1 MMWEMATRFPPGAA
15 SACRSDAASLVGGVA
30 EAVGLAGFELGDTVE
45 ALGLGVR
52 HSGEDGGDDLF
63 FSPGDGAG
71 ERDQL
76 ADLLILGA
84 PVVEGK
90 QPVADLPLAGR

>member
-1 MMWEMATRFPPGAA
+1 MTATVSAGAGNA
-15 SACRSDAASLVGGVA
+15 DAALLVQRVA
-30 EAVGLAGFELGDTVE
+30 EPVGLAGFELGDTVE

-63 FSPGDGAG
+63 FPPGDGAG